1 MMLLIAMCVAVVV
14 VMVVVVKGLRQL
26 LLDNEYVFEARLA
39 ESLRESLQRSN
50 PTGWKPVAPLPQS
63 HHRCCPWPLQ
73 PPQPSQPSQLPQ
85 PLLPHWLEACCV
97 SLWAMT
103 ARGPAHGREGFT
115 VSLC

>member
-1 MMLLIAMCVAVVV
+1 MRAAGVAS
-14 VMVVVVKGLRQL
+14 Q
-26 LLDNEYVFEARLA
+26 AP
-39 ESLRESLQRSN
+39 S
-50 PTGWKPVAPLPQS
+50 TKPEP
-63 HHRCCPWPLQ
+63 R
-73 PPQPSQPSQLPQ
+73 LPQ

>member
-1 MMLLIAMCVAVVV
+1 MVMMLLIAMCVAVVV

-73 PPQPSQPSQLPQ
+73 PSQPSQLPQ